1 MLIPSVL
8 FLFCRKE
15 IGMHKNTWPLKKGC
29 RILCSQHFW
38 VHKKVCPHPICTNP
52 CPLINDRSLNTPHQ
66 RHYSSYLLISTFWGG
81 VVKDREAPFSSPN
94 YVLLKNVWGLMSL
107 LVAFNLQKM
116 WNANWIH
123 GPNCH
128 VSFIWMQS
136 LSNVFLVRM
145 IRNQFH
151 SSSWFFPTVVEYRL
165 NQFPCHRHVAVKTVN
180 KQISH
185 TL

>member
-1 MLIPSVL
+1 MRKLTGSLNSDADMECLGTDHLLEGVGWCKWGGGHTVL
-8 FLFCRKE
+8 CTQK
-15 IGMHKNTWPLKKGC
+15 
-29 RILCSQHFW
+29 
-38 VHKKVCPHPICTNP
+38 CTNP
-52 CPLINDRSLNTPHQ
+52 RPLINDRSLNTPHQ

-107 LVAFNLQKM
+107 LVAFYLQKM

-145 IRNQFH
+145 IKTQFH
-151 SSSWFFPTVVEYRL
+151 SSS
-165 NQFPCHRHVAVKTVN
+165 
-180 KQISH
+180 
-185 TL
+185 

>member
-15 IGMHKNTWPLKKGC
+15 IGMHKNTWPLRNGR
-29 RILCSQHFW
+29 RILCSPPVLGAQ
-38 VHKKVCPHPICTNP
+38 KCMPPTQKCTNP
-52 CPLINDRSLNTPHQ
+52 RTLINDRSLNTPHQ

-107 LVAFNLQKM
+107 LVAFYLQKM

-145 IRNQFH
+145 IKTQFH
-151 SSSWFFPTVVEYRL
+151 SSS
-165 NQFPCHRHVAVKTVN
+165 
-180 KQISH
+180 
-185 TL
+185 